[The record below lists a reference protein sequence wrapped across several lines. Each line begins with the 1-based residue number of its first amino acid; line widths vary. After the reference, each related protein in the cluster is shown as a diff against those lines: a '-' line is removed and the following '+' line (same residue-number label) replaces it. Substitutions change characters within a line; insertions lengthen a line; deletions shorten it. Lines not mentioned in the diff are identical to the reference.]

1 MRCAGVNRLHR
12 WPVAEFAVAA
22 FTAGLLLA
30 GFAVAAE
37 PAGTAGP
44 AQRYLD
50 GQIHAVGDIQIQLD
64 GLAAAADAAAGQLLA
79 GGNLWLAGE
88 PSMVA
93 ELAGRAGGL
102 CGAKVLSDETAAA
115 MLGRNDVV
123 LWSDYGVTPRPAGIR
138 SQLLQGSAL
147 VVAFSPKENAAV
159 KRSLPEHVRWI
170 EVKIPVPSGPAGG
183 ANSRRLIR
191 SIIPTMA
198 TAQWTFVA
206 ELLGAVRRHHRQLAV
221 YLSIHLDPGMK
232 RFKRTNGLLLEPDL
246 RPEPVARKVYGGQ
259 FLTAVRGGL
268 EAVRH
273 EELPKIR
280 QAGTWLAKAHAAHE
294 RIFRNLQGHLPPCEA
309 GHPGDADFFSNL
321 KPISLSGAD
330 GQQWVREHLGS
341 GDTYLLLGYQDNE
354 DAVAAAAHALGART
368 IFITSQSPGPE
379 QARDPRHLYVNPH
392 WPRSDACLTLEGY
405 DVKACPLSAILGL
418 SCYYAICGEVDSLP

>member
-183 ANSRRLIR
+183 ANSPPIDSIDYSDDGHSPVDLCRRIAGRGPPPSPPACRLPEH
-191 SIIPTMA
+191 S
-198 TAQWTFVA
+198 
-206 ELLGAVRRHHRQLAV
+206 
-221 YLSIHLDPGMK
+221 S
-232 RFKRTNGLLLEPDL
+232 
-246 RPEPVARKVYGGQ
+246 RPRY
-259 FLTAVRGGL
+259 
-268 EAVRH
+268 EAV
-273 EELPKIR
+273 
-280 QAGTWLAKAHAAHE
+280 
-294 RIFRNLQGHLPPCEA
+294 
-309 GHPGDADFFSNL
+309 
-321 KPISLSGAD
+321 
-330 GQQWVREHLGS
+330 
-341 GDTYLLLGYQDNE
+341 
-354 DAVAAAAHALGART
+354 
-368 IFITSQSPGPE
+368 
-379 QARDPRHLYVNPH
+379 
-392 WPRSDACLTLEGY
+392 
-405 DVKACPLSAILGL
+405 
-418 SCYYAICGEVDSLP
+418 